1 MSKLFGTKET
11 NKQLKRVTDDGKSL
25 RVKVVDEDNADIT
38 AANPLDVSASLSST
52 SQTTLT
58 NIETYTNSTWSALG
72 KATTTVADDGDL
84 RTIDTDAESLSLD
97 PTANTSGA
105 GSVKYSVAFLL
116 RWIVKRLQGAT
127 PSGENHIGSIGG
139 NTFTL
144 AVTQTTNASA
154 YEAGDAV
161 GGKITITSAMR
172 VSGGTG
178 VLQSI
183 QVIDKGNQKVALEL
197 LIFDSDPTAA
207 TITDDT
213 AFVYS
218 TDISK
223 QIARIPIAASD
234 YVTLNSIATASIGG
248 LSRII
253 KASGSA
259 NLYAA
264 LITTGT
270 PTYISTSDII
280 ITFGIL
286 QD

>member
-1 MSKLFGTKET
+1 MAKEYGTKET
-11 NKQLKRVTDDGKSL
+11 NRQLKRVTDDGKSL
-25 RVKVVDEDNADIT
+25 RVKLVDENNADISSS
-38 AANPLDVSASLSST
+38 NPLDISISS
-52 SQTTLT
+52 S
-58 NIETYTNSTWSALG
+58 SSAL
-72 KATTTVADDGDL
+72 AA
-84 RTIDTDAESLSLD
+84 
-97 PTANTSGA
+97 
-105 GSVKYSVAFLL
+105 
-116 RWIVKRLQGAT
+116 
-127 PSGENHIGSIGG
+127 GENHIGSIGG

-172 VSGGTG
+172 TSGGTG

-183 QVIDKGNQKVALEL
+183 HLIDKGNQKAAMEL

-234 YVTLNSIATASIGG
+234 YVTLNSIATASLGG
-248 LSRII
+248 LSRIV

-264 LITTGT
+264 LVTTGT

>member
-1 MSKLFGTKET
+1 MSEGIKET
-11 NKQLKRVTDDGKSL
+11 NRQLKRVTDNGKSF
-25 RVKVVDEDNADIT
+25 RVKLVDEDNADIT
-38 AANPLDVSASLSST
+38 AANPLDVSAALSST

-127 PSGENHIGSIGG
+127 PAGENHLGSIGG

-154 YEAGDAV
+154 YEAGDCVGEVIEIVNAV
-161 GGKITITSAMR
+161 R

-183 QVIDKGNQKVALEL
+183 QIIDKGNQKAAMEL
-197 LIFDSDPTAA
+197 LIFDSDPGAA
-207 TITDDT
+207 TIADDT

-248 LSRII
+248 LSRIV

-264 LITTGT
+264 LVTTGT